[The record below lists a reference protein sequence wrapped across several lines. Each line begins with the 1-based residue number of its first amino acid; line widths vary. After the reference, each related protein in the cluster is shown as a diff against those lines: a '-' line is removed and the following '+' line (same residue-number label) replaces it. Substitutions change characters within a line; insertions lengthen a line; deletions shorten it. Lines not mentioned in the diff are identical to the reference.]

1 MRRLLWVVLMIPALA
16 LAEPALRCGDAD
28 FAQRAID
35 RINAARLAGAR
46 CGAHAQPPAGPI
58 SWSANL
64 AEASASHAQDM
75 AERNELAHA
84 GRDGSQGSD
93 RLRRAGYDWRRWAE
107 NLGAGRRA
115 TLDDMLR
122 RWLAS
127 PGHCANLMQAEL
139 LHAGLACVTNADQRV
154 YWVLELA
161 APRGPTGGP

>member
-1 MRRLLWVVLMIPALA
+1 MRMSPWAVLMVPALA
-16 LAEPALRCGDAD
+16 VAQPALRCGDAD

-46 CGAHAQPPAGPI
+46 CGTNAQAPAGPI

-64 AEASASHAQDM
+64 AEASAAHVQEL
-75 AERNELAHA
+75 AERNQLAHA
-84 GRDGSQGSD
+84 GRDGSQGAD

-122 RWLAS
+122 QWLAS

-139 LHAGLACVTNADQRV
+139 VHAGLACVVNADQRV

-161 APRGPTGGP
+161 AQRGPAREP